1 MDEDQDGKVDR
12 KIRILTNEYTT
23 VRTEIRIYSI
33 LEIIF
38 VCISILIFT
47 TMFMLGSIS
56 NQYILLFISPMV
68 SMLLLIMGL
77 AMNAYTSNL
86 ALLASEIEDNL
97 NELLGEEVVKWES
110 TVGIFGGRSKD
121 FMVIS
126 SSRANLIISCFGR
139 NPFILL
145 RCCYH
150 C

>member
-1 MDEDQDGKVDR
+1 VDRDQDVIDR

-38 VCISILIFT
+38 VCVSILIFR
-47 TMFMLGSIS
+47 TMFMLGTIS

-86 ALLASEIEDNL
+86 ALLASEIEDSL
-97 NELLGEEVVKWES
+97 NELLGEELVKWES
-110 TVGIFGGRSKD
+110 TAGIFGGSSKD
-121 FMVIS
+121 FMVKRLGKAWFTIS
-126 SSRANLIISCFGR
+126 LF
-139 NPFILL
+139 
-145 RCCYH
+145 
-150 C
+150 